1 MGEGAVLITGGAGYV
16 GSHAVLAFREAG
28 YAVVVLD
35 DLSTGRRDAVP
46 SDVDF
51 VEGDAGDREHV
62 GDLMR
67 AHRIVAVAHFAGSI
81 GVPELI
87 VDPLTYTHELDR

>member
-35 DLSTGRRDAVP
+35 DLSTGRRRRGAVGRGLRGGRCRRP
-46 SDVDF
+46 
-51 VEGDAGDREHV
+51 GTCG
-62 GDLMR
+62 
-67 AHRIVAVAHFAGSI
+67 
-81 GVPELI
+81 
-87 VDPLTYTHELDR
+87 